1 MRRAQSVRHYAR
13 PSLALAADDLGIL
26 REGDESNED
35 VLRKQ
40 LLEKDRECDKLQMT
54 IQALQEQLAQR
65 PPIEK
70 IQELEMEYKN
80 LELILVGTQREN
92 EKSMAQIEQAKQRE
106 KMLERELTR
115 LAGDNWRAS
124 LEIPPPAGS
133 LAARS
138 AHQRSNTISSP
149 ISFAFARGSPT
160 SSPRPDSI
168 ASSIHVQRADSP
180 SPQRSGESEAQ
191 RAAATAQIEQIRML
205 VLGMDQRLDIREER
219 LAKTLEKA
227 ENEGKRFESAMAAA
241 TAAGVKT

>member
-54 IQALQEQLAQR
+54 VQALQEQLAQR

-115 LAGDNWRAS
+115 LAGDNWRAN
-124 LEIPPPAGS
+124 LEIPPPGT
-133 LAARS
+133 LTARS
-138 AHQRSNTISSP
+138 SHQRSNTVSSP
-149 ISFAFARGSPT
+149 ISYALGRGSPT
-160 SSPRPDSI
+160 SSPRLDS
-168 ASSIHVQRADSP
+168 SHRTSSP
-180 SPQRSGESEAQ
+180 SPIRQGESQKDNEAQ
-191 RAAATAQIEQIRML
+191 RVAAMAQIEQIRML
-205 VLGMDQRLDIREER
+205 VLGMDQRLDAREER
-219 LAKTLEKA
+219 LAKTLERA
-227 ENEGKRFESAMAAA
+227 EHEGKRFEGAAA
-241 TAAGVKT
+241 AAAAVGLRT